1 MFTHYVYST
10 ISVMIIV
17 LLFFGWLSFL
27 IYGTI
32 LLRASK
38 LRKTGSILITLFF
51 APIVLSAFMLWY
63 MDYEYLS
70 CMLNGTSE
78 TIDYCRSL

>member
-1 MFTHYVYST
+1 M
-10 ISVMIIV
+10 MIAIP
-17 LLFFGWLSFL
+17 LFLGWLSFL
-27 IYGTI
+27 IFGIT
-32 LLRASK
+32 LLRAAK
-38 LRKTGSILITLFF
+38 HRKTGITLITLFF
-51 APIVLSAFMLWY
+51 APIVLSAFMVWY